1 MLLVTLGGS
10 SLKNMV
16 AGKGVNGY
24 AFNRG
29 GGGII
34 RVSYGSKG
42 YSKAKIFDASIN
54 LKFINRSRI
63 TANLYRIQAYDS
75 LICRYFCNEFIDFM
89 HKGKSLIDFT
99 SLPSPNN
106 FKDKDKIFLKYIKNK

>member
-1 MLLVTLGGS
+1 MLLGTLGGS
-10 SLKNMV
+10 SLKNML
-16 AGKGVNGY
+16 AGKGANGY

-42 YSKAKIFDASIN
+42 YSKAKIFNASVN
-54 LKFINRSRI
+54 LKFINRSGI

-75 LICRYFCNEFIDFM
+75 LICRYCCNEFIDFM
-89 HKGKSLIDFT
+89 LKGKSLAGFT